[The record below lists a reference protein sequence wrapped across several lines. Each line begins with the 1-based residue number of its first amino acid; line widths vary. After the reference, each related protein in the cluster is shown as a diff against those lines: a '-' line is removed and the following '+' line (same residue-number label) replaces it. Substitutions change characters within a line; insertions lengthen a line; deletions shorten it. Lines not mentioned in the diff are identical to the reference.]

1 MRCAPI
7 AVPPL
12 RLRRVPHSR
21 VASVAL
27 ALALLAIVLIMPPLS
42 AARAQL
48 PPGAPYAGERDSAA
62 TLADSIAGAGLRVS
76 LLTMGPGRAVWELFG
91 HNALLVEDTRTGER
105 IAYNWGLF
113 DFADED
119 FYPNF
124 IRGAM
129 RYWMAPF
136 DADAMIAMYAR
147 DGRAVYEQELN
158 LTPVQRARLREF
170 VEWNALPENRYYQYD
185 YFLDNCS
192 TRVRDA
198 IDAALD
204 GTLQSTLDMQ
214 PTGTTYRWH
223 ARRLTQV
230 QPLTYAG
237 IEVGLASPTDEPIS
251 AWAES
256 FLPMQLR
263 EHVRNVHVTA
273 AEGRPES
280 LVLNERVLFEGSLP
294 PEPDRPP
301 VWWPYFLIIGVL
313 MAATIVTLARTAR
326 TGSARAAGWLAYIGA
341 GWSLFAGVVGALILF
356 LWLGTAHS
364 ATHGNWNV
372 LQFNPLSLA
381 LVPVFPGMV
390 RRGART
396 RAVRMLAIGV
406 AALSVAGAA
415 LLSVPLQY
423 TAETVSL
430 ALPVHLAIA
439 WAARQR

>member
-1 MRCAPI
+1 M
-7 AVPPL
+7 V
-12 RLRRVPHSR
+12 
-21 VASVAL
+21 
-27 ALALLAIVLIMPPLS
+27 
-42 AARAQL
+42 
-48 PPGAPYAGERDSAA
+48 
-62 TLADSIAGAGLRVS
+62 
-76 LLTMGPGRAVWELFG
+76 
-91 HNALLVEDTRTGER
+91 
-105 IAYNWGLF
+105 
-113 DFADED
+113 
-119 FYPNF
+119 
-124 IRGAM
+124 
-129 RYWMAPF
+129 
-136 DADAMIAMYAR
+136 
-147 DGRAVYEQELN
+147 
-158 LTPVQRARLREF
+158 
-170 VEWNALPENRYYQYD
+170 
-185 YFLDNCS
+185 
-192 TRVRDA
+192 
-198 IDAALD
+198 
-204 GTLQSTLDMQ
+204 
-214 PTGTTYRWH
+214 
-223 ARRLTQV
+223 
-230 QPLTYAG
+230 
-237 IEVGLASPTDEPIS
+237 VGLARPTDEPIS

-294 PEPDRPP
+294 PEPDTPP

-313 MAATIVTLARTAR
+313 LAATIVTLARSAR
-326 TGSARAAGWLAYIGA
+326 RGSARAAGWLAFVGA

-381 LVPVFPGMV
+381 LVPAFPAMV

-396 RAVRMLAIGV
+396 RAVRMVAIGV